1 MATTKFT
8 FQTNAASAVIK
19 DTDSDITVEA
29 NVNTGGGNLLQV
41 TIDNS
46 ANTVPHT
53 TVFWDRTDAPTY
65 DSPSW
70 GAGPH
75 VCLLAPA
82 STSQTYVFPQGIKF
96 ENGITF
102 GTSTAGGTQRGSAPS
117 SDVVVTLMIATV
129 DLATTP

>member
-19 DTDSDITVEA
+19 DTDSDITVET
-29 NVNTGGGNLLQV
+29 NVNTGVGNLLQV

-53 TVFWDRTDAPTY
+53 TVFWDRTDDPGYDAPN
-65 DSPSW
+65 W
-70 GAGPH
+70 GAAPDF
-75 VCLLAPA
+75 CLLAPA
-82 STSQTYVFPQGIKF
+82 STSQTYVFPQGLKF
-96 ENGITF
+96 GAGITF
-102 GTSTAGGTQRGSAPS
+102 ATSTAGGTQRGSAPS
-117 SDVVVTLMIATV
+117 SDVIVTLMIAAV

>member
-19 DTDSDITVEA
+19 DTDSDITVET
-29 NVNTGGGNLLQV
+29 NVNTGGGNILQV

-53 TVFWDRTDAPTY
+53 TVFWDRTDDPGY
-65 DSPSW
+65 DSPNW
-70 GAGPH
+70 GAGP
-75 VCLLAPA
+75 
-82 STSQTYVFPQGIKF
+82 
-96 ENGITF
+96 
-102 GTSTAGGTQRGSAPS
+102 TQRGSAPS
-117 SDVVVTLMIATV
+117 SDVVVTLMIAAA